1 MTRTLAS
8 LAAATFLLTA
18 AASPAVAAADEVVAT
33 AATGEASATA
43 PSKAAPVSP
52 RSGQVVRDATGRRL
66 GAIDSIRGANA
77 VVIVDMHMYNIP
89 ISTLS
94 AGEKGLQ
101 TTMLRSQLH

>member
-18 AASPAVAAADEVVAT
+18 AAAPAAADEVVAT
-33 AATGEASATA
+33 TATGDATATASA
-43 PSKAAPVSP
+43 KAAPVSP
-52 RSGQVVRDATGRRL
+52 RSGQVIRDASGRRL

-77 VVIVDMHMYNIP
+77 VVIMDMHMYNIP

-101 TTMLRSQLH
+101 TTLLRSQLH